1 MKHWACQIP
10 LNKRLRAFL
19 KFRLKGEALIG
30 TRALN
35 RGGHLSRNYYWTFT
49 DPAVVK
55 VGIKTGF
62 LASLLFRKVGEEQN
76 HFERGS
82 CLLKCPDGW
91 TLIRGRAL
99 FNACTLIQRNYV
111 QHKCATWQVKFTTNM
126 SPLTIRTLYF
136 LSIYQRNNSTMTL
149 GKHWKKQ
156 NRTKTKTFLNYN
168 PKRCDLHNFSLR
180 LRKMWNGIITIKLT
194 YESKIRQ
201 KDFCRLKN
209 NKYKN
214 RHMYRGKQKT
224 VKEW

>member
-62 LASLLFRKVGEEQN
+62 LASLPFRKVGEEQN

-82 CLLKCPDGW
+82 CLLKWPDGW

-111 QHKCATWQVKFTTNM
+111 QQCV
-126 SPLTIRTLYF
+126 
-136 LSIYQRNNSTMTL
+136 

-168 PKRCDLHNFSLR
+168 PKRSDVHNFSLH
-180 LRKMWNGIITIKLT
+180 LSKIWNGIITIKLT

-201 KDFCRLKN
+201 KDFCRLKKR

-224 VKEW
+224 AKEYDKFY

>member
-19 KFRLKGEALIG
+19 EFRLKGEALIG

-82 CLLKCPDGW
+82 CLLKWPDGW

-111 QHKCATWQVKFTTNM
+111 QHKCATWQVKFNTNM
-126 SPLTIRTLYF
+126 SPLTKRTLYF
-136 LSIYQRNNSTMTL
+136 LSIYQRNNSTRTL
-149 GKHWKKQ
+149 GNIEK
-156 NRTKTKTFLNYN
+156 NKT
-168 PKRCDLHNFSLR
+168 
-180 LRKMWNGIITIKLT
+180 G
-194 YESKIRQ
+194 Q
-201 KDFCRLKN
+201 
-209 NKYKN
+209 
-214 RHMYRGKQKT
+214 KQKLFWIT
-224 VKEW
+224 TPRGVIYKIFPFICVKCEMV